1 MNHIT
6 LMVSA
11 IKRTLNTL
19 FYKYLNRIKFNYQLE
34 YFMLTKNKIFYSRDL
49 IVYIS
54 GYEHQF

>member
-6 LMVSA
+6 VMVSA

-49 IVYIS
+49 IVYIY